1 MLRGGQVRAM
11 YELRGSGQS
20 IRGIARELGVARNTV
35 RKYLRPPGIPKA
47 RPPAKRVS
55 KLEPFRKYIEQR
67 LAHGVDNCVVL
78 LREIREQGYTGGYTI
93 LKELVQ
99 PSRRQCLAKATMRF
113 ETEPGEQAQ
122 VDFGRY
128 RYMTPEGRERWT
140 WAFVMVLAWSRA
152 LYVEF
157 VDRADTPSFIRCHVH
172 AFEHFGG
179 VPRRCLFDNTK
190 LVVLRRDREGRPVW
204 NERFIDFSACVGF
217 DVKLCRPYRARTKG
231 KIERGVGYVKRNF
244 WPSARFVD
252 LDDLN
257 RQGMH
262 WVLSVADA
270 RVHGT
275 THERPADRLVI
286 EREKLSEV
294 PGRPR
299 LAVFLREE
307 RKVGRDGFV
316 RYGGAWY
323 GVPWTWAGRT
333 VQLDAEEDTV
343 AIFCGEERLALHP
356 LATHSG
362 QRQTIPGQWRG
373 LPVGNDKPR
382 RSPLAFQLA
391 APEVERRSLHEY
403 AALVEEV
410 TAR

>member
-1 MLRGGQVRAM
+1 MLRGGEVRAM
-11 YELRGSGQS
+11 YELKGKGQS
-20 IRGIARELGVARNTV
+20 IRGIARELGLSRNTV
-35 RKYLRPPGIPKA
+35 RKYLRSPEIPKA

-55 KLEPFRKYIEQR
+55 KLEPYKQYIERR
-67 LAHGVDNCVVL
+67 LSHGVDNCVVL

-93 LKELVQ
+93 LKDLVQ
-99 PSRRQCLAKATMRF
+99 PSRRRRVAQATMRF

-128 RYMTPEGRERWT
+128 RYRTPEGRERWA
-140 WAFVMVLAWSRA
+140 WAFVMILGWSRA

-157 VDRADTPSFIRCHVH
+157 VERADTATFIRCHIH

-179 VPRRCLFDNTK
+179 VPQRCLYDNTK
-190 LVVLRRDREGRPVW
+190 LVVLRRDSEGRPVW
-204 NERFIDFSACVGF
+204 NERFADFSACVGF

-231 KIERGVGYVKRNF
+231 KIERGVGYVKHNF

-252 LDDLN
+252 IEDLN
-257 RQGMH
+257 RQGLH
-262 WVLSVADA
+262 WATSVADV
-270 RVHGT
+270 RIHGT
-275 THERPADRLVI
+275 THERPLDRLVI
-286 EREKLSEV
+286 EREHLAAV
-294 PGRPR
+294 PGRSR
-299 LAVFLREE
+299 LTVFLREE

-323 GVPWTWAGRT
+323 GVPWTWSGQI
-333 VQLDAEEDTV
+333 VQLDAGKDTV
-343 AIFCGEERLALHP
+343 TIFSGEERLALH
-356 LATHSG
+356 ARAGHSG

-373 LPVGNDKPR
+373 LPVGDAKPR
-382 RSPLAFQLA
+382 RSPLAFQVA
-391 APEVERRSLHEY
+391 MPEVERRSLHEY